1 VRTRFLV
8 IHNPKAGPAA
18 RRRFHVTL
26 GRLKQLGAYFEIVDT
41 ARHGEAMRVAADAA
55 RDGQFDAVVAAG
67 GDGTVHDVAEG
78 LVGSSTPLGI
88 IPLGTA
94 NVLAREIG
102 LHFSPVR
109 LAQTLVGGNARPVP
123 VGQVNGRPFLFVIG
137 VGFDARAVRYLETSG
152 TRLLGQGGFAWPVL
166 QALAS
171 DPNSMFRVRTDRGE
185 VETSWAI
192 VTRAKHYAAGL
203 TLTSLA
209 GIKRSGF
216 YVVRFAG
223 TGPLT
228 RLRQLAALATGLA
241 SYDPGITVEPAR
253 WVTIEGK
260 ATIPVQI
267 DGESL
272 GELPLEIALH
282 PKSLNLIFST
292 P

>member
-1 VRTRFLV
+1 MRTRFLV

-18 RRRFHVTL
+18 RRRFHATL

-55 RDGQFDAVVAAG
+55 HDGQFDAVVAAG

-78 LVGSSTPLGI
+78 LVGHLTPLGI

-102 LHFSPVR
+102 LRFSPER
-109 LAQTLVGGNARPVP
+109 LSQTLVGGEARSVP

-137 VGFDARAVRYLETSG
+137 VGFDARAVQNFETSG

-171 DPNSMFRVRTDRGE
+171 DPGSMLRVCTDRGN
-185 VETSWAI
+185 VEASWVI
-192 VTRAKHYAAGL
+192 VTRAKHYAVRL
-203 TLTSLA
+203 VLA
-209 GIKRSGF
+209 AHANIGRSDF
-216 YVVRFAG
+216 HVVRFSG
-223 TGPLT
+223 SGPLM
-228 RLRQLAALATGLA
+228 RIRQLATLATGLV
-241 SYDPGITVEPAR
+241 SYDPGITVELAR
-253 WVTIEGK
+253 WVTIEGS
-260 ATIPVQI
+260 AAIPVQI
-267 DGESL
+267 DGELL
-272 GELPLEIALH
+272 GELPLKIALH

-292 P
+292 